1 MWQLILDILF
11 PKFCV
16 SCGRWGTF
24 FCQICQSKLTYSL
37 SICPL
42 CQHPGVLGETHPK
55 CRKKYSLDGLTS
67 IFTYKQP
74 MRLVI
79 HKLKY
84 KPYLSGLT
92 PILLKLIL
100 ACLKDYPGLKFFL
113 HCKPTIVPVPLHWL
127 RKHYRGYNQA
137 QLLSIE
143 LAGDLRFPHCDLL
156 TRTKITRPQAGL
168 SFTARKENVSDI
180 FTVKGISFSVPENIL
195 LVDDVWASGS
205 TLKSCCTVLKK
216 NGARRVWALT
226 LAR

>member
-16 SCGRWGTF
+16 ACGKWDTF
-24 FCQICQSKLTYSL
+24 FCRQCQGKLISSL
-37 SICPL
+37 TICPV
-42 CQHPGVLGETHPK
+42 CQRGAILGETHPK

-67 IFTYKQP
+67 IFAYKQP

-92 PILLKLIL
+92 PIIIKLIIGR
-100 ACLKDYPGLKFFL
+100 LKNYSGLEFFL
-113 HCKPTIVPVPLHWL
+113 RGKPSIVPVPLHWL
-127 RKHYRGYNQA
+127 RKHYRGYNQV
-137 QLLSIE
+137 QLLSLE
-143 LAGDLRFPHCDLL
+143 LSRVLKLPHQDLL
-156 TRTKITRPQAGL
+156 TRTKFSRPQAGL

-180 FTVKGISFSVPENIL
+180 FTVKKSNSKIPENIL

-205 TLKSCCTVLKK
+205 TLTSCCTMLKK

-226 LAR
+226 IAR